1 MPVCNAFG
9 ISSLFFCRTRGGT
22 RHVSVHEGVFQVHLR
37 EWLMAAVSIQFLCS
51 SAPPIPSLS
60 FCQLLL
66 SLFTSLHFAGEE
78 STGRGPVPRRP
89 LPRLLLSLSL
99 CLPLSLSLS
108 LALSGWMRLA
118 LCSTVA
124 PLDEAADPPINL
136 LEGLVL
142 PEATHEVDACCD
154 SLQLSLRLLNM
165 HPSLGYSDFPDSC
178 STPRSNRMSCI
189 PSMISNFEQTTPLP

>member
-1 MPVCNAFG
+1 MVDGCSEHP
-9 ISSLFFCRTRGGT
+9 IPL
-22 RHVSVHEGVFQVHLR
+22 L
-37 EWLMAAVSIQFLCS
+37 LCS
-51 SAPPIPSLS
+51 TNSFSFFLPTTSLS
-60 FCQLLL
+60 LH
-66 SLFTSLHFAGEE
+66 FTSLRR
-78 STGRGPVPRRP
+78 GRVHRSWTRAQAPPSATT
-89 LPRLLLSLSL
+89 SLSL

>member
-1 MPVCNAFG
+1 M
-9 ISSLFFCRTRGGT
+9 
-22 RHVSVHEGVFQVHLR
+22 HEGVFQVHLR

-66 SLFTSLHFAGEE
+66 SLSLSSLHFTSQGKSPQVVDPCPGAPFRDYF
-78 STGRGPVPRRP
+78 S
-89 LPRLLLSLSL
+89 LSLS
-99 CLPLSLSLS
+99 PSLSLSLS